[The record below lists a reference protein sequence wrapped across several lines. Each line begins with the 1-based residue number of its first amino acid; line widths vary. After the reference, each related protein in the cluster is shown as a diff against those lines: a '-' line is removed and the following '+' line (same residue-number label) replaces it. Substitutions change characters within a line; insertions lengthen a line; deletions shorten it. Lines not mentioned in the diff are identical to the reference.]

1 MLKSVALLA
10 SAMFGLSTLVAPAA
24 VASPAQVVGDLPKA
38 GAADMA
44 EFRRQVDAL
53 YRMKEEAFAKDD
65 ADTIVDRFYTRD
77 AITFGPEGK
86 PTIGRDGFRDEYRKV
101 VKIANVKVEPVATH
115 VGKDAA
121 WEWVNF
127 RVFPKDKAQKP
138 FTFIMLFVFAKKDGA
153 WVSGGDAYTVGE
165 FPPAG

>member
-10 SAMFGLSTLVAPAA
+10 SAMLGLSASAVPA
-24 VASPAQVVGDLPKA
+24 VAAGPAQAVGDLPKA
-38 GAADMA
+38 APADLA
-44 EFRRQVDAL
+44 DFRRQVDAL
-53 YRMKEEAFAKDD
+53 YRIKEEAFAKDD
-65 ADTIVDRFYTRD
+65 ADTIVDRFYARD

-86 PTIGRDGFRDEYRKV
+86 PTIGRDAFRAEYQQV

-127 RVFPKDKAQKP
+127 RAFPKDKAQKP
-138 FTFIMLFVFAKKDGA
+138 FTFIMLFVFAKKDGQ
-153 WVSGGDAYTVGE
+153 WVSGGDAYTIGE
-165 FPPAG
+165 FPKGD